1 MKDFVDLKKD
11 SNSLKVNFHTHST
24 FCDGKNTPE
33 ENVIS
38 AIKKGFKI
46 LGFSSHST
54 WPFPFGDSIK
64 KDEFEKYIQEINSLK
79 QKYADQIEIFCGF
92 EADYI
97 PPFCKPD
104 FDAYKKFSPDFLIG
118 SVHYLYNGENSPEKT
133 MPVDWS
139 TEKLF
144 EGIKSIYAGDA
155 KKMICRYFES

>member
-79 QKYADQIEIFCGF
+79 QKYADQIEIF
-92 EADYI
+92 
-97 PPFCKPD
+97 
-104 FDAYKKFSPDFLIG
+104 
-118 SVHYLYNGENSPEKT
+118 
-133 MPVDWS
+133 
-139 TEKLF
+139 
-144 EGIKSIYAGDA
+144 
-155 KKMICRYFES
+155 